1 MPVYSASTVFD
12 MVYALRT
19 VPIQITMPTY
29 TWQPT
34 SCKKNIE
41 YKLENQTTGAA
52 SETSYPKFF
61 KFDMASKKVTLNGDA
76 QSFNESDKEFTFR
89 FIATTT
95 DGTATNKDYV
105 FKIKTLFKN
114 TAPSFK
120 EALKT

>member
-76 QSFNESDKEFTFR
+76 
-89 FIATTT
+89 
-95 DGTATNKDYV
+95 
-105 FKIKTLFKN
+105 
-114 TAPSFK
+114 
-120 EALKT
+120 